1 MKDTQWIC
9 TDPDMN
15 QWGRRIGE
23 KAYEF
28 KQDMKYPNG
37 MIVKEEREI
46 NLNEYTDDEINDH
59 LSPYSWSIKQI
70 KEENSLEDAEW
81 LIAECIFEQESF

>member
-1 MKDTQWIC
+1 MKNIQWIC

-15 QWGRRIGE
+15 QWGRKIGE
-23 KAYEF
+23 KVYEF